1 MRAYSVSISGKTY
14 TVVVSD
20 DGEVTVDGVRAD
32 VLRISRCVYSVLVD
46 GESIRVVAGPGENSY
61 EVLISG
67 TTTEVSVETARKK
80 LLKSLAQSA
89 GTGRKKLEIRAP
101 MPALIV
107 KIEVEVGDDV
117 AAGQG
122 LIILEAMKMENELKS
137 HQAGKVKEIMVAKGR
152 PVEKGELLMLL
163 E

>member
-1 MRAYSVSISGKTY
+1 MPAYSVSIDGKTY

-20 DGEVTVDGVRAD
+20 DGEVTVDGVRVD
-32 VLRISRCVYSVLVD
+32 VLRTGRCVYSVLVD
-46 GESIRVVAGPGENSY
+46 GESTRVVAGPGENSY

-67 TTTEVSVETARKK
+67 TNMEVSVETARKK
-80 LLKSLAQSA
+80 LLKSLAQSS
-89 GTGRKKLEIRAP
+89 GTGKKKLEVRAP
-101 MPALIV
+101 MPALVV

-137 HQAGKVKEIMVAKGR
+137 HQAGKVKEIMVAKGK